1 MSASKTKTTKNNT
14 LMAYVTVEDDT
25 GSIELL
31 CFSRT
36 LEQSGAYLKEGLAVA
51 VRGKL
56 SLREDK
62 PPQILC
68 DSAVLLES
76 ALPDVAAAPAGER
89 KQTLY
94 LKFPSLTSPELRH
107 MRLVFTMFPGKDVV
121 KLVMADNRK
130 VLQGYLGLH
139 DALLSECREV
149 LGAENVVLK

>member
-1 MSASKTKTTKNNT
+1 M
-14 LMAYVTVEDDT
+14 EDDT

-76 ALPDVAAAPAGER
+76 ALPDAAAAPAGGK

-107 MRLVFTMFPGKDVV
+107 MKLVFTMFPGKDVV
-121 KLVMADNRK
+121 KLVMADSRK

-139 DALLSECREV
+139 DALLAECREV